1 VPFQNPIFTTGC
13 QETHRTADREVG
25 VTVGR
30 RRYCLKAALLLEM
43 DVAAS
48 MNFLGQP
55 ELPEKLCATI
65 SQPEGTFAGGKVL
78 ACSV

>member
-1 VPFQNPIFTTGC
+1 M
-13 QETHRTADREVG
+13 
-25 VTVGR
+25 
-30 RRYCLKAALLLEM
+30 EM